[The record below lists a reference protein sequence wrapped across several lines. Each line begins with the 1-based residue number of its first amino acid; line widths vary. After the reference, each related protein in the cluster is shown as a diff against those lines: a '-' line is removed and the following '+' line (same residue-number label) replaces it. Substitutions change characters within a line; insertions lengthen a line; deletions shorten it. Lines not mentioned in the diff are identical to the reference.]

1 MAQDPLAKLEIAKQR
16 KETGDQAFKT
26 GEIRQALRSYHE
38 ALLYLQGIDKNLLD
52 SMSGNGAPSPLNSP
66 PQNDE
71 DKEPTE
77 IEDLL
82 SKVYGNQ
89 SACHMKS
96 GNWKRAWECADKAL
110 QKNKKNYKAQFR
122 KGKAQAEL
130 GYVEKAEA
138 TLTDLLNK
146 NPSDAAAVNAEL
158 SRIRAADKEREKK
171 HNQKFKGFLNRGKGS
186 ETSGGTENAN
196 PLLAHGFIEEV
207 VDEPAAEEK
216 KEAESP
222 PAEGGAKSAPIDL
235 TQ

>member
-1 MAQDPLAKLEIAKQR
+1 
-16 KETGDQAFKT
+16 
-26 GEIRQALRSYHE
+26 
-38 ALLYLQGIDKNLLD
+38 
-52 SMSGNGAPSPLNSP
+52 MSGNLASSPLNAP

-89 SACHMKS
+89 SACHMKN
-96 GNWKRAWECADKAL
+96 GNWKRAWECSDKAL

-138 TLTDLLNK
+138 TLTDLLTK
-146 NPSDAAAVNAEL
+146 NASDAAAINAEL
-158 SRIRAADKEREKK
+158 TRIRAADKEREKK
-171 HNQKFKGFLNRGKGS
+171 HNQKFKGFLNRGKPS
-186 ETSGGTENAN
+186 EATTGTENAN
-196 PLLAHGFIEEV
+196 SLPARGFIEEV
-207 VDEPAAEEK
+207 VDEPVVQEK
-216 KEAESP
+216 KGAESP
-222 PAEGGAKSAPIDL
+222 PAEGEAKSAPIDL

>member
-1 MAQDPLAKLEIAKQR
+1 M
-16 KETGDQAFKT
+16 
-26 GEIRQALRSYHE
+26 
-38 ALLYLQGIDKNLLD
+38 N
-52 SMSGNGAPSPLNSP
+52 GNAGSSPLNSP

-89 SACHMKS
+89 SACHMKND
-96 GNWKRAWECADKAL
+96 NWKRAWECADKAL

-130 GYVEKAEA
+130 GYVEKAEV

-146 NPSDAAAVNAEL
+146 NPSDAVAINAEL
-158 SRIRAADKEREKK
+158 ARIRAVDKEREKK

-186 ETSGGTENAN
+186 EITQATENTNSLPAR
-196 PLLAHGFIEEV
+196 GFIEEV
-207 VDEPAAEEK
+207 VDEPTTE
-216 KEAESP
+216 EAESP
-222 PAEGGAKSAPIDL
+222 PAEGEAKSAPIDL
-235 TQ
+235 TE